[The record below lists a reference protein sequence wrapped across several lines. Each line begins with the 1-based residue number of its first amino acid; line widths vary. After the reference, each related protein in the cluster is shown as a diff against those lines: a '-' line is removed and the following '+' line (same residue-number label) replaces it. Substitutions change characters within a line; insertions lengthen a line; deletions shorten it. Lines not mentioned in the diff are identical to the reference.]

1 MSRTYKFRLLLFTFG
16 AWALLCVAKNPT
28 LNGKMVAY
36 DLMRHA
42 AKDAGGQQNE
52 EVIVLQLSGPKPKL
66 VKVVYSSS
74 DTTQIDPKYFD
85 GSAAFD
91 VQVFRDKS
99 CDESAPRFVSQVQ
112 VEKMGGT
119 YLLTDAFK
127 SQSPG
132 RIKSLPCYVAIARKK
147 KK

>member
-1 MSRTYKFRLLLFTFG
+1 MSRTYQIRLLFI
-16 AWALLCVAKNPT
+16 ALVATALVSLAKNPT

-36 DLMRHA
+36 DLMRHS

-52 EVIVLQLSGPKPKL
+52 EIIILQISGPKPKL
-66 VKVVYSSS
+66 VKVLYSS
-74 DTTQIDPKYFD
+74 DETTQIDPKYFD
-85 GSAAFD
+85 GSTALD

-127 SQSPG
+127 SQPPG
-132 RIKSLPCYVAIARKK
+132 RIKSLPCYVAIARKNK
-147 KK
+147 